1 MEISRIGFN
10 KTHCIIKN
18 SASIQVSLSKNVI
31 GMAPVSVEGKSHQFH
46 EKLSKEEFAAIDKYS
61 NHTSL
66 QRIPGSFIKSYGGM
80 AGIVN
85 LSMDG
90 GQPVHTKIVLDG
102 IDLTNPQNGQ
112 TDLSNIPVE
121 IMQQLY
127 LGRSPNLY
135 YGSGSFDGVV
145 HIQPI
150 INRSSIKL
158 CAGSYGYILSLI
170 HI

>member
-1 MEISRIGFN
+1 MKKNKLSSIDVWFLIASSVKKSYQQLSETYAAIEPPTWALLLAQSTRSVGFN
-10 KTHCIIKN
+10 VKIIDAN
-18 SASIQVSLSKNVI
+18 A
-31 GMAPVSVEGKSHQFH
+31 
-46 EKLSKEEFAAIDKYS
+46 EKLSKEEFTAIDKYS

-90 GQPVHTKIVLDG
+90 GQPVHTKIILDG

-127 LGRSPNLY
+127 LSRSPNFY
-135 YGSGSFDGVV
+135 Y
-145 HIQPI
+145 
-150 INRSSIKL
+150 
-158 CAGSYGYILSLI
+158 AM
-170 HI
+170 